1 MNLHLTHLTFKVS
14 LHEGNF
20 FKYVG
25 TQQKNEYF
33 ALLEFHKPKHL
44 LATITHARSFYKTS
58 SFFLNLFIYGGG

>member
-1 MNLHLTHLTFKVS
+1 MNLYLTHLTFKVS

-25 TQQKNEYF
+25 IQQKNEYF

-44 LATITHARSFYKTS
+44 LATITHARSFY
-58 SFFLNLFIYGGG
+58 